1 MTTVSFMQE
10 TLEGGLKHISKAVA
24 SKSTLPVLS
33 NVLISVDNG
42 IATLLATNLEI
53 AITGR
58 VKCQS
63 HGSFAFTL
71 PYRLLSD
78 YVAAMPA
85 ERVDITWDAETATA
99 TVECSG
105 SKANIKGIEASEFP
119 TVNITADE
127 SVSAVVQIPG
137 DVLDSILT
145 YTVFAA
151 ATEESRP
158 ILTGLKF
165 EMGSD
170 SNPAGEREL
179 RVFAADGFRL
189 STVSYALS
197 ADAVIQPQLAIEAI
211 IPSKGLSAL
220 RALIADED
228 TVTFYLTHNQAIFEA
243 GWWQIAIQLLEGNF
257 PNVATIIPN
266 ETITDA
272 VFGVASLASATRTAN
287 LFSRD
292 AANIVEY
299 TFTAAGVEI
308 AATSQEMG
316 DHTNSVALMD
326 FQGEEITIAFN
337 GKYLAEYLVTLAGTS
352 GVLRLNSPAQP
363 GLFLCNHLNYQHVI
377 MPMHISR

>member
-1 MTTVSFMQE
+1 MTTVSFMQGA
-10 TLEGGLKHISKAVA
+10 LEGGLKHISKAVA
-24 SKSTLPVLS
+24 SKSPMPVLS
-33 NVLISVDNG
+33 NVLFSVDNG
-42 IATLLATNLEI
+42 IATLMATNLEI

-63 HGSFAFTL
+63 HGGFAFTL

-78 YVAAMPA
+78 YVAAMPD
-85 ERVDITWDAETATA
+85 ERIDITWDAEIATA
-99 TVECSG
+99 TVTCSG
-105 SKANIKGIEASEFP
+105 SKASIKGIEAGEFP
-119 TVNITADE
+119 TVNITPDD

-158 ILTGLKF
+158 ILTGIKF
-165 EMGSD
+165 EMGSE
-170 SNPAGEREL
+170 STPAGEREL

-197 ADAVIQPQLAIEAI
+197 ADAVSQPQLEIEAI
-211 IPSKGLSAL
+211 IPARGLSAL

-228 TVTFYLTHNQAIFEA
+228 TVTFYLTRNQAIFEA
-243 GWWQIAIQLLEGNF
+243 GWWQISIQLLEGNF
-257 PNVATIIPN
+257 PNVAAVIPN
-266 ETITDA
+266 ESVTDA

-299 TFTAAGVEI
+299 TFTADGVDI

-316 DHTNSVALMD
+316 NHTNRVGLID
-326 FQGEEITIAFN
+326 FQGGMITIAFN
-337 GKYLAEYLVTLAGTS
+337 GKYLAEYLATLAGTS

-363 GLFLCNHLNYQHVI
+363 GLFLCTHLNYRHVI